1 MIALEANSIN
11 GFKFV
16 WLTDGAAWKSA
27 RQNFRETFEVLPNLY
42 NIKEIE
48 DGVMQRIFV

>member
-1 MIALEANSIN
+1 MLSIEARQIE

-16 WLTDGAAWKSA
+16 WFTDGAGWKSA
-27 RQNFRETFEVLPNLY
+27 RQNLRETFEVLPNLY

>member
-1 MIALEANSIN
+1 MIALEANSVN

-16 WLTDGAAWKSA
+16 WFTDGAAWKSA
-27 RQNFRETFEVLPNLY
+27 RKILRETFEVLPNLY

-48 DGVMQRIFV
+48 EGVMQRIFV